1 MSKVSDRVI
10 RREGEIRGAGT
21 GKEEEKIKPVLSAD
35 DKIMY
40 LKKKKRTQIKTKTMK
55 KKGKENA
62 LKWHFTKFKDRSGLV
77 LLESCSDF
85 SCSFG

>member
-1 MSKVSDRVI
+1 MDKHEHPLAKTRKKTGTPTSLRPVRIVSKVSDRVI

-40 LKKKKRTQIKTKTMK
+40 LKKKKEPKSKQK
-55 KKGKENA
+55 
-62 LKWHFTKFKDRSGLV
+62 L
-77 LLESCSDF
+77 
-85 SCSFG
+85 